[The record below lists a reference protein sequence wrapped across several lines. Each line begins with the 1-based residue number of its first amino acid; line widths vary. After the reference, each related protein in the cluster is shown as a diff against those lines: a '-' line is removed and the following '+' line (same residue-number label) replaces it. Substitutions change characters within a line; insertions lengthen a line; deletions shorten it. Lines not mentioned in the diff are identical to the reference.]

1 MADETTIFNVS
12 QVLTAATKPLDE
24 IYKKHCPLDSE
35 LCTRAVAVVRE
46 CIEMTFIPKM
56 EELDDLFGNLYSKIH
71 HAGSYYDGLCIVE
84 PTEFDLDIMLKMPF
98 PKHLMKLDF
107 GNSFPIPSGFARY
120 YRSSP
125 PKDVKTTKKLTKD
138 QERLFLAVFD
148 ENLLLPVRVRNW
160 FRTVVDKAVSYF
172 ELHPLYHKCSPA
184 ATIKVKV
191 DQDLEVEIDLVP
203 VFPHGEEMLVPK
215 TYPGDEYQK
224 VWRLSYPSL
233 EKRLLKGQS
242 CAKKVIRILKLFRD
256 QFEDWKWVS
265 TYYLKTAVMLK
276 IREGEVWSDTQLG
289 EKFEKMLQV
298 LQQHFQRKH
307 LSSLHN
313 PGLNLLGHTKSATL
327 CNSERRLNR
336 FIGADETVE
345 IANKLSDV
353 LNKSGKQQTTA
364 KIELTAK
371 LRTIVPDAVS
381 DGNEWHSNGEVE
393 DLLQEAF
400 PYDYL
405 EN

>member
-1 MADETTIFNVS
+1 MSN
-12 QVLTAATKPLDE
+12 
-24 IYKKHCPLDSE
+24 
-35 LCTRAVAVVRE
+35 
-46 CIEMTFIPKM
+46 
-56 EELDDLFGNLYSKIH
+56 
-71 HAGSYYDGLCIVE
+71 
-84 PTEFDLDIMLKMPF
+84 
-98 PKHLMKLDF
+98 
-107 GNSFPIPSGFARY
+107 
-120 YRSSP
+120 
-125 PKDVKTTKKLTKD
+125 
-138 QERLFLAVFD
+138 
-148 ENLLLPVRVRNW
+148 
-160 FRTVVDKAVSYF
+160 
-172 ELHPLYHKCSPA
+172 
-184 ATIKVKV
+184 
-191 DQDLEVEIDLVP
+191 
-203 VFPHGEEMLVPK
+203 
-215 TYPGDEYQK
+215 
-224 VWRLSYPSL
+224 
-233 EKRLLKGQS
+233 
-242 CAKKVIRILKLFRD
+242 
-256 QFEDWKWVS
+256 
-265 TYYLKTAVMLK
+265 YYLKTAVMLK

-371 LRTIVPDAVS
+371 WRTIVPDAVS

-393 DLLQEAF
+393 DLLEEAF

>member
-1 MADETTIFNVS
+1 
-12 QVLTAATKPLDE
+12 
-24 IYKKHCPLDSE
+24 
-35 LCTRAVAVVRE
+35 
-46 CIEMTFIPKM
+46 MTFIPKM

-71 HAGSYYDGLCIVE
+71 HAGSYYDGLRIVE

-138 QERLFLAVFD
+138 QERLFLAFFD

-172 ELHPLYHKCSPA
+172 ELHPLYHLRNKVTIQKCNWRKCSPA

-215 TYPGDEYQK
+215 NYPGDEYQK

-307 LSSLHN
+307 LPSLHN

-327 CNSERRLNR
+327 CNAERRLNR

-393 DLLQEAF
+393 DLLEEAF